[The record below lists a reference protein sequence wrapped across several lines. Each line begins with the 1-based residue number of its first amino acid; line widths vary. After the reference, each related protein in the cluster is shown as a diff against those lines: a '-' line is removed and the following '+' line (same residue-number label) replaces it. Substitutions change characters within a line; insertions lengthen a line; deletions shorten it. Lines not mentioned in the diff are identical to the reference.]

1 MKAVEMR
8 DLTTD
13 EILARIDG
21 YEREI
26 FQLRFRSATQ
36 EIENPMLLRTLR
48 RDIARLKTILGERQ
62 TEKSEGGR

>member
-48 RDIARLKTILGERQ
+48 RDIARLKTILGEREPQ
-62 TEKSEGGR
+62 GEGSR

>member
-48 RDIARLKTILGERQ
+48 RDIARLNTILGERQ
-62 TEKSEGGR
+62 PESESSRS